1 MSDENVKKAVL
12 IIARE
17 IFRDEELFHTQ
28 EALEAAGV
36 QTVVASSQLG
46 TCKGKLGATAEAT
59 ELVSELKADDY
70 DAIVFVGGNG
80 ATEYYDNTAALNLAK
95 DAAEKGKVVAAICI
109 APRILANAGLLEGL
123 KATCYESETE
133 AIKKLGADFQPNDVV
148 RDGKIVTA
156 NGPHAATDFGK
167 TIAQALAED

>member
-46 TCKGKLGATAEAT
+46 TCKGKLGAVAEAT
-59 ELVSELKADDY
+59 ELVSELKADDF
-70 DAIVFVGGNG
+70 DAIVFVGGTG
-80 ATEYYDNTAALNLAK
+80 AMEYYDNPAALDLARE
-95 DAAEKGKVVAAICI
+95 AAEKGKIVAAICI
-109 APRILANAGLLEGL
+109 APRILANAGLLEGV

-133 AIKKLGADFQPNDVV
+133 AIKKLGADFQLNDVV
-148 RDGKIVTA
+148 RDGKFVTA